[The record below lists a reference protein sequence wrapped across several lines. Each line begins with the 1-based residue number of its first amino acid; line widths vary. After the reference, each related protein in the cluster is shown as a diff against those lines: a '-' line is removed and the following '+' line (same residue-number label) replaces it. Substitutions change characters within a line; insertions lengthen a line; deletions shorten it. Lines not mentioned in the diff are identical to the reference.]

1 MNEDKIENIIKAI
14 KQQMKD
20 DFSNHYYKKFFELFE
35 TLLTVD
41 HSNEEHILDYLPI
54 HIRNKIESDI
64 NAKTMD

>member
-35 TLLTVD
+35 SLLTVSTED
-41 HSNEEHILDYLPI
+41 DILDYLPP
-54 HIRNKIESDI
+54 HIRKKIEE
-64 NAKTMD
+64 